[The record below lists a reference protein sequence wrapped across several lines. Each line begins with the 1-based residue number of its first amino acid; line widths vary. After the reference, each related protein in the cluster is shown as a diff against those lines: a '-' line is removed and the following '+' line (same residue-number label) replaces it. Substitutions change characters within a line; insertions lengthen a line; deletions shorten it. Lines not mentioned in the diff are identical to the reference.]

1 MKKIVILVV
10 TLFIACCLLT
20 ACGAPQSPM
29 EDTRWF
35 LTSYTVDGQNRTPL
49 PDTEVTV
56 LFESDTNEVRGSASC
71 NTYFGIY
78 KLSGDKLELLEPFA
92 VTEMWC
98 GDEKGR
104 QEQEYLDVLQAAES
118 FEVDGD
124 ILRIKSGKGTLDFE
138 RR

>member
-10 TLFIACCLLT
+10 TLVMVSCLVV
-20 ACGAPQSPM
+20 ACGAPQSPL
-29 EDTRWF
+29 EDNRWF

-56 LFESDTNEVRGSASC
+56 LFERDTKEVRGGASC

-78 KLSGDKLELLEPFA
+78 RLSGDKLELLEPFA

-104 QEQEYLDVLQAAES
+104 QEQEYLEVIQSAET
-118 FEVDGD
+118 FEIDGD
-124 ILRIKSGKGTLDFE
+124 TLRIDGSKGTLDFE
-138 RR
+138 RK